1 MQQCLKYNCGTIQLE
16 DLQGISKEQAFL
28 KNWTYFDLQEKIKN
42 QANQYGIKVVKIDPS
57 YTSQRC
63 SECGYIHKNN
73 RQNQSTF
80 ECQQC
85 SFKVPCRLQCC
96 QKHFCVQY

>member
-1 MQQCLKYNCGTIQLE
+1 M
-16 DLQGISKEQAFL
+16 
-28 KNWTYFDLQEKIKN
+28 
-42 QANQYGIKVVKIDPS
+42 VKIDPS

-63 SECGYIHKNN
+63 SECGYIQNN

-85 SFKVPCRLQCC
+85 SFKVHADYNAAKNISVYNIEKVIQKQLKLQE
-96 QKHFCVQY
+96 KLNLTKYKEQYIEQMENIN